1 MIDIK
6 NLRANPDLYRTA
18 AANKKFSVDI
28 DKLLKLDDELRDVK
42 IKQEELQSER
52 NTLSKQ
58 IGKASPDE
66 REQLKAKVAEFK
78 PTLEKLTAEVR
89 RLDDEIQGIMLFI
102 PEPPA
107 DDVPVGKDDSE
118 NVLVRTVGEKPQF
131 DFKPKDHV
139 EIGKG
144 LDIIDIERG
153 VKIAGSRSYILKGA
167 GCELEHALLSFAFS
181 KLVAK
186 GYTPMSVP
194 VLVTEDAMVGTGY
207 FPLGRDQAYF
217 VEKDKMSLIGTS
229 EVPLVSYHSDE
240 IIEED
245 QLPIRYVAQSSCFRR
260 EAGTYG
266 KDTHGLYR
274 VHQFQKIEQVVLAP
288 ADADLSEQLHA
299 ELLGNAEDIM
309 KDLELPYQVVY
320 VCTGDLGQG
329 QRRKH
334 DIEAY
339 MPSRDSYGETHSCS
353 TFHDYQ
359 ARRLKI
365 RYRDKDNG
373 KHLCYTLNNTAI
385 ATPRIFIPFLEV
397 HQTKDGNV
405 RIPEKLRPFLGG
417 RELLIP

>member
-1 MIDIK
+1 MIDMK

-18 AANKKFSVDI
+18 AANKRFAVDI
-28 DKLLKLDDELRDVK
+28 DKLLELDEQLREVK
-42 IKQEELQSER
+42 TQQEELQSER
-52 NTLSKQ
+52 NAVSKK

-66 REQLKAKVAEFK
+66 REALKATVAKLK
-78 PTLEKLTAEVR
+78 PELEALTAKVR
-89 RLDDEIQGIMLFI
+89 ELDEDLQEILLHV

-107 DDVPVGKDDSE
+107 EDVPIGKDDGD

-131 DFKPKDHV
+131 DFKAKDHV

-167 GCELEHALLSFAFS
+167 GCELEHALLSYAFA

-194 VLVTEDAMVGTGY
+194 VLVSEEAMIGTGY

-240 IIEED
+240 ILAEE
-245 QLPIRYVAQSSCFRR
+245 QLPLRYVAQSSCFRR

-288 ADADLSEQLHA
+288 ADAPLSEQLHD
-299 ELLGNAEDIM
+299 ELLGNAEELM
-309 KDLELPYQVVY
+309 VDLELPYQVVY

-365 RYRDKDNG
+365 RYRDKNKG

-417 RELLIP
+417 RELLVP

>member
-6 NLRANPDLYRTA
+6 NLRTNPDLYRKA
-18 AANKKFSVDI
+18 AADKKFSVDI
-28 DKLLKLDDELRDVK
+28 DRLLELDDQLRSVK

-52 NTLSKQ
+52 NALSKK
-58 IGKASPDE
+58 IGKASPEE
-66 REQLKAKVAEFK
+66 RDQLKAKVAEFK
-78 PTLEKLTAEVR
+78 PDLERLTQEVR
-89 RLDDEIQGIMLFI
+89 SLDEELQEILLFV

-107 DDVPVGKDDSE
+107 EDVPVGKDDSE
-118 NVLVRTVGEKPQF
+118 NVLLRTVGTKPEF

-240 IIEED
+240 IID
-245 QLPIRYVAQSSCFRR
+245 GDALPIRYVAQSSCFRR

-288 ADADLSEQLHA
+288 ADQGLSEQLHD
-299 ELLGNAEDIM
+299 ELLGNAEEIM
-309 KDLELPYQVVY
+309 NDLELPYQVVY

-359 ARRLKI
+359 SRRLKI
-365 RYRDKDNG
+365 RYRDEDN
-373 KHLCYTLNNTAI
+373 KKQLCYTLNNTAI

-397 HQTKDGNV
+397 HQTQDGNV
-405 RIPEKLRPFLGG
+405 RIPEKLQPFLGG
-417 RELLIP
+417 RKLLKP

>member
-1 MIDIK
+1 
-6 NLRANPDLYRTA
+6 
-18 AANKKFSVDI
+18 
-28 DKLLKLDDELRDVK
+28 
-42 IKQEELQSER
+42 
-52 NTLSKQ
+52 
-58 IGKASPDE
+58 
-66 REQLKAKVAEFK
+66 
-78 PTLEKLTAEVR
+78 
-89 RLDDEIQGIMLFI
+89 
-102 PEPPA
+102 
-107 DDVPVGKDDSE
+107 
-118 NVLVRTVGEKPQF
+118 
-131 DFKPKDHV
+131 
-139 EIGKG
+139 
-144 LDIIDIERG
+144 
-153 VKIAGSRSYILKGA
+153 
-167 GCELEHALLSFAFS
+167 
-181 KLVAK
+181 
-186 GYTPMSVP
+186 
-194 VLVTEDAMVGTGY
+194 MVGTGY

-240 IIEED
+240 ILDED
-245 QLPIRYVAQSSCFRR
+245 KLPIRYVAQSSCFRR

-288 ADADLSEQLHA
+288 ADAALSEQLHD
-299 ELLGNAEDIM
+299 ELLGNAEELM

-365 RYRDKDNG
+365 RYRDKNKG

-417 RELLIP
+417 RELLVP